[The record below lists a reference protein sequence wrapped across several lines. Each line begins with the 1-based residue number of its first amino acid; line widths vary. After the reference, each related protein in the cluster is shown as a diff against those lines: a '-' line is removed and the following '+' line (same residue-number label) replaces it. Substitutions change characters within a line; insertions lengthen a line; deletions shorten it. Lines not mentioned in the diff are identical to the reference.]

1 MHEDKTDQEREDQ
14 EMCEACGQKP
24 EDCKCDEPAEGKGPL
39 KPGHMTLKIQII
51 MEKPDSEL
59 EEGDIEELMKHA
71 SKNHQRKKFAKSK
84 SEFGKDR
91 FTKGEEDAI

>member
-1 MHEDKTDQEREDQ
+1 
-14 EMCEACGQKP
+14 
-24 EDCKCDEPAEGKGPL
+24 
-39 KPGHMTLKIQII
+39 MTLKIQII

-59 EEGDIEELMKHA
+59 EEGDVEELMKHA
-71 SKNHQRKKFAKSK
+71 SKDHQRKKFGKSK

>member
-24 EDCKCDEPAEGKGPL
+24 EDCKCDKPPKGDGAL

-59 EEGDIEELMKHA
+59 EEGDVEELMKHA
-71 SKNHQRKKFAKSK
+71 SKNHQRKKFGKSK

-91 FTKGEEDAI
+91 FTKGEDDAI

>member
-1 MHEDKTDQEREDQ
+1 MHADKTDQEREDQ
-14 EMCEACGQKP
+14 EMCEACGEKP
-24 EDCKCDEPAEGKGPL
+24 EDCKCNEPAEGKGPL

-71 SKNHQRKKFAKSK
+71 SKNHQRKKFGKSK

-91 FTKGEEDAI
+91 FTKGEDDA